1 VILMKLS
8 NLRPKSGRQTKIK
21 TMAVMAVVAAIYAAL
36 TLSLHFISFGPI
48 QFRVAESLHL
58 LAFFNPIFAPA
69 TVLGV
74 LIANFFSPLGMID
87 MVLGTASSAIAMI
100 LFLATKKLTSSLLL
114 SGLWITIVNAAIIP
128 LVILIGIGDEVTP
141 AAYAAYAAQVGIGQF
156 VVVSIFGCTLCRFL
170 MAKYPNFISALKSL

>member
-1 VILMKLS
+1 MKLS
-8 NLRPKSGRQTKIK
+8 TKVEVSVRTI
-21 TMAVMAVVAAIYAAL
+21 AVMAIVAAIYAAL

-87 MVLGTASSAIAMI
+87 MVLGTASSTIAMI
-100 LFLATKKLTSSLLL
+100 LLLTTKKLTKSLLL

-128 LVILIGIGDEVTP
+128 LVILIGIGDEVTF
-141 AAYAAYAAQVGIGQF
+141 AAYITYAIQVGIGQF
-156 VVVSIFGCTLCRFL
+156 VVVSVFGYTLCRIL
-170 MAKYPNFISALKSL
+170 MAKYPNFIEIISSSRN